1 MKDYAFTL
9 TRTKK
14 RTNWE
19 RRFYVIAFIL
29 GMVVYLY
36 IPIDH
41 LPTAIANAA
50 PIPKAVYFDEAGHN
64 CVIFNT
70 NPAQEAIC
78 K

>member
-19 RRFYVIAFIL
+19 SRFYVTAFIL
-29 GMVVYLY
+29 GMIAYLY
-36 IPIDH
+36 IPVDH
-41 LPTAIANAA
+41 LPMATANAA
-50 PIPKAVYFDEAGHN
+50 PTPKAVYFDEAGHN
-64 CVIFNT
+64 CMIFNFD
-70 NPAQEAIC
+70 PAQEAIC